1 MRFTDF
7 RLPISDCHKNRA
19 LSEKNFF
26 RGQSGPPIGRT
37 RPVAS
42 KDSGLGMAREVTID
56 AFRQKTFATAL
67 TTTGKGGASAFGP
80 HTGPK
85 TVLLLSCALGSL

>member
-19 LSEKNFF
+19 LSEKNLF
-26 RGQSGPPIGRT
+26 RDQSG
-37 RPVAS
+37 S
-42 KDSGLGMAREVTID
+42 DSGLGMAREVTID

-67 TTTGKGGASAFGP
+67 APAREGGASAFRP
-80 HTGPK
+80 HARAK

>member
-19 LSEKNFF
+19 LSEMIVK
-26 RGQSGPPIGRT
+26 GQSG
-37 RPVAS
+37 S
-42 KDSGLGMAREVTID
+42 DSSLGVAREMALD
-56 AFRQKTFATAL
+56 AFWQQTFATAL
-67 TTTGKGGASAFGP
+67 ATARESGASAFGA
-80 HTGPK
+80 HARPK

>member
-1 MRFTDF
+1 VRFTDF

-26 RGQSGPPIGRT
+26 RGQ
-37 RPVAS
+37 A
-42 KDSGLGMAREVTID
+42 DSDSSLGVAREMALD
-56 AFRQKTFATAL
+56 AFRQQTFSTALATARES
-67 TTTGKGGASAFGP
+67 GASAFGP
-80 HTGPK
+80 HARAK

>member
-7 RLPISDCHKNRA
+7 RLPTSDCHKNRA

-26 RGQSGPPIGRT
+26 RGQSG
-37 RPVAS
+37 
-42 KDSGLGMAREVTID
+42 KDSGLGMAREMSID
-56 AFRQKTFATAL
+56 AFRQKTFATPL

-80 HTGPK
+80 HACPK